1 MTYIT
6 LISNDPSGGGRNTL
20 SSFKNV
26 FDPPIPLKSRLA
38 YSIALQSIGFDYNA
52 LAKISQKPDLI
63 RVKLKQLHAQIEGEK
78 SCDTILHQ
86 FSLENNL
93 SSNENF
99 VYHNPEVKTF
109 ISLKH
114 TPCLSELSIVLQDE
128 NDQQLNLG
136 EGQPTFVVME
146 VVSSKD
152 QMGRDVIWH
161 ISSLDRKCVYK
172 DKNMANY
179 FKISFPHDIARDID
193 HNRWEVALT
202 NCVLPAQLKID
213 GSVKIDDVWLQTA
226 TIHRTATHIGDYKL
240 GSAENRDPIPTSTTA
255 ILEKLCEEVNRE
267 NEEKGNT
274 MVRMSV
280 ETDNEGKKLILET
293 QTASA
298 VLMSSKLSLFLFNE
312 DKPQSFQFKHKM
324 EKRIVDY
331 NFDLLRPHS
340 VVIYCSAIAPQ
351 IYGGNQTKKVLA
363 HLPILRGKGDRA
375 HYEYQPKHLNF
386 FPLSTLLTDTI
397 HFELHSVSGKMIEF
411 ENKSLGTYL
420 TLVLRKKSKK
430 RKK

>member
-26 FDPPIPLKSRLA
+26 FDPPIPLNSRLT

-52 LAKISQKPDLI
+52 LATVTQKPNLI

-93 SSNENF
+93 SSNQNF

-128 NDQQLNLG
+128 NDLQLNLG
-136 EGQPTFVVME
+136 EGQPTFVVLE
-146 VVSSKD
+146 VVSNMN
-152 QMGRDVIWH
+152 QWGRDVIWH
-161 ISSLDRKCVYK
+161 ISSLDRECVYK
-172 DKNMANY
+172 DKNVAND
-179 FKISFPHDIARDID
+179 FKISFPHDIARDIN
-193 HNRWEVALT
+193 HSHWEVALT

-213 GSVKIDDVWLQTA
+213 GSVKIDDLWMQTA
-226 TIHRTATHIGDYKL
+226 TMHHSATRIGVHKL
-240 GSAENRDPIPTSTTA
+240 GRAENRDSIPTSTTA

-267 NEEKGNT
+267 NEERGNT
-274 MVRMSV
+274 MVRMNV
-280 ETDNEGKKLILET
+280 ETDNEGKKLIMET
-293 QTASA
+293 LDESA
-298 VLMSSKLSLFLFNE
+298 VRMSSKLSLFLFNE

-324 EKRIVDY
+324 EKRIVNY

-351 IYGGNQTKKVLA
+351 IYGGNETKKVLT
-363 HLPILRGKGDRA
+363 HLPILREKGDRV

-397 HFELHSVSGKMIEF
+397 HFELHSVSGEMIEF

-420 TLVLRKKSKK
+420 TLVFRKK
-430 RKK
+430 RKKRKR